1 MSVPSSS
8 PMPGISA
15 KGAVDPQKAEVSMA
29 GCVMISHPTVSPQAQ
44 ARGQV
49 LQAGMPVPAYEAS
62 LVSVLYFL
70 NTIVTYIITIIKNA
84 LRLPTKLQLI
94 YFYRYI

>member
-1 MSVPSSS
+1 MSDFYECTFFIGASSGRMSVPSSS

-15 KGAVDPQKAEVSMA
+15 KGAVDPQKVEVSMA

-62 LVSVLYFL
+62 LVCVF
-70 NTIVTYIITIIKNA
+70 
-84 LRLPTKLQLI
+84 
-94 YFYRYI
+94 YFYVH